1 MSESISQN
9 AVEFDVKV
17 SNHDAL
23 TKLTSEMNKL
33 KGIDTGI
40 DDPFKNIKQ
49 SAQKATSD
57 VNKMTS
63 GVKNNSNALNDGA
76 NKASSFTA
84 KLKEIKKISFEKLKS
99 GAGAFAAK
107 LKEAANVSFEKLKS
121 SLKSVQGLLG
131 SGFKKAAGLVVKGI
145 AAAAAGVGALAA
157 QSVNAYAD
165 TEQLIGGVETL
176 FGAGGAKSVEEYAQN
191 VGKSVSEVQKK
202 YNQLSNSEATVL
214 NNAKDSFKTTGLSAN
229 DYMETVTS
237 FSASLVSSLK
247 GNTEKAATLSNQALV
262 DMSDNANKM
271 GTDMASIQNAYQGFA
286 KQNYTMLDNLKLGY
300 GGTQEEM
307 KRLLKDAS
315 ALKKAQGQNVK
326 YSINKFSDIIEAIHT
341 VQENMGITGT
351 TMKEA
356 ESTISGSLN
365 MLEASWKDTLSSLV
379 SGDGDFDRCIDNLIY
394 SAGKFGENVIPAIE
408 KALGGVGKLIEKS
421 TPVIA
426 REFPV
431 LAQNLLPPL
440 IKAAASIV
448 TGLIKALPTLL
459 DVLVKEMPGVLKML
473 GDAIADTFGDAFP
486 ILKTFG
492 DFIAQNSAKIGQI
505 IPVIVGLAVAIKGFN
520 TIKSAGVGLL
530 AFTKPLKILKDKLSG
545 GTPEKLKEIADG
557 TQSAGNAASGAS
569 VGLLESAKAFV
580 LMGAGIL
587 LICAGFMLLTQASIA
602 LASAGPLAIGVMAGM
617 VAAVALLGF
626 GMMTLLK
633 SLSTVSASVI
643 PGALAML
650 VLGGALVLVGAGF
663 MLLTQSAI
671 ALANAGPLAIGV
683 MAGMVAVIALLAI
696 GAAALAPALTLGAV
710 GFIAFGAAILLVG
723 AGALLAATGLTLVAS
738 VLPIVSEYGLSG
750 ALAIAA
756 LGAGLMVFASGA
768 ALAGTGSMVLGA
780 GLLVAAAGVAAFAAS
795 ALIAVASV
803 TVLTGI
809 MGVLTALIV
818 VFTVSALALSAAFL
832 ILGTATPKFADAV
845 GSLPGAFGAML
856 VPAAALLA
864 VIAPLTVEFAALALA
879 LGVVSPAMSGMA
891 SSITIM
897 SVMLPMLLSGM
908 SDAPKIF
915 ESMLSPTEQ
924 LLAVASP
931 LAAAFTVL
939 ASAAATL
946 GSAITTTANG
956 IITVLSAMQLL
967 PTIIAAV
974 FSSIENV
981 VKTSCGKLVTISRNC
996 TNNIKSVFS
1005 SMNLSSAGQNAMQ
1018 GLING
1023 MEAKRPAV
1031 VSKARNIANSVSR
1044 TINDALQIH
1053 SPSRVTTESG
1063 EFTTLG
1069 LINGMENKLPALNA
1083 ASKKVATT
1091 AAIWINDELM
1101 AYSSDDGGSSIN
1113 TIYGGDTTV
1122 APVFNLTINGVTSDS
1137 ERQTARKVRGWVQDE
1152 FENILNSMNRRNAR
1166 TQYI

>member
-57 VNKMTS
+57 VSKMTS

-131 SGFKKAAGLVVKGI
+131 SGFKKAAGLAVKGT

-202 YNQLSNSEATVL
+202 YNQLANSEATVL

-247 GNTEKAATLSNQALV
+247 GNTEKAAALSNQALV

-365 MLEASWKDTLSSLV
+365 MLKASWKDTLSSLV

-408 KALGGVGKLIEKS
+408 K
-421 TPVIA
+421 
-426 REFPV
+426 
-431 LAQNLLPPL
+431 
-440 IKAAASIV
+440 
-448 TGLIKALPTLL
+448 
-459 DVLVKEMPGVLKML
+459 
-473 GDAIADTFGDAFP
+473 
-486 ILKTFG
+486 
-492 DFIAQNSAKIGQI
+492 
-505 IPVIVGLAVAIKGFN
+505 
-520 TIKSAGVGLL
+520 
-530 AFTKPLKILKDKLSG
+530 
-545 GTPEKLKEIADG
+545 
-557 TQSAGNAASGAS
+557 
-569 VGLLESAKAFV
+569 
-580 LMGAGIL
+580 
-587 LICAGFMLLTQASIA
+587 
-602 LASAGPLAIGVMAGM
+602 
-617 VAAVALLGF
+617 
-626 GMMTLLK
+626 
-633 SLSTVSASVI
+633 
-643 PGALAML
+643 
-650 VLGGALVLVGAGF
+650 
-663 MLLTQSAI
+663 
-671 ALANAGPLAIGV
+671 
-683 MAGMVAVIALLAI
+683 
-696 GAAALAPALTLGAV
+696 
-710 GFIAFGAAILLVG
+710 
-723 AGALLAATGLTLVAS
+723 
-738 VLPIVSEYGLSG
+738 
-750 ALAIAA
+750 
-756 LGAGLMVFASGA
+756 

-809 MGVLTALIV
+809 MGVLIALIV
-818 VFTVSALALSAAFL
+818 VFAVSALALSAAFL

-845 GSLPGAFGAML
+845 GLLPGAFGAML

-879 LGVVSPAMSGMA
+879 LGVVYPAMSGMA

-939 ASAAATL
+939 ASAAAML

-967 PTIIAAV
+967 PAIMAAV
-974 FSSIENV
+974 FSSIEKV

-1091 AAIWINDELM
+1091 AAISINDELM

-1122 APVFNLTINGVTSDS
+1122 APVFNLTINGMTSDS

-1152 FENILNSMNRRNAR
+1152 FENILNSMNRRNTR